1 MLNYVNV
8 FNQADASSC
17 IIYWVDF
24 QFDNSAKGKLRK
36 SFLLPVAALFVATI
50 FRSAGAALP
59 GSKSAVPIHKLKS
72 YEVGGNFPAVDPEN
86 YWTDFSVQ
94 KNPDAYP
101 ILGFATAPGIPT
113 LAFTQSEV
121 LVYNKGSW
129 NVLDD
134 VERADIACV
143 ASDGRFVVIGEDP
156 WSQGIGLTLPMMVV
170 AEISE
175 SGGTCHLT
183 DIRSFRIPIGH
194 QLNDVKF
201 VGRGRAIGLSLLEY
215 VTFSVGFD
223 RSGNIS
229 ARFSPHPFGPGIV
242 SYGGTLFG
250 SSCETSRYLLYTNNI
265 GGIGRLGD
273 GLLRFDPI
281 FNAYAEDS
289 KGFEMDETINSGT
302 LVDSNA
308 ALFLTDR
315 KLYVCTRQKSG
326 MFKATSVKDLGTNSG
341 ENVPCSDLARIL
353 ALNDGTVYAV
363 TTSGLL
369 LSTRFDPSQRRLRR
383 WEVRANLPVF
393 DVTGG
398 FCKLDRNT
406 LLIGGNSIVQ
416 YNIDGDNLSS
426 QRVTLGSHPSERF
439 TAQIFPASTTYGIGI
454 GRLNNSESR
463 QYVYLVQVFGPN
475 KLFEDKDG
483 AEFPQS
489 NEDLAPERGA
499 TGVSGNSGILPN
511 KYNIAVAIGDLNED
525 GSEDIIVSRLN
536 GPPIVLMNNGEGYF
550 RNEARRMGLDTNLK
564 RSECVTLA
572 DVNNDGWLDLFATS
586 FIGSNRLFMNE
597 GGGKFKDVTDMSG
610 LESNGK
616 SIVAVFGDLNGD
628 GYPDLYVGNWNRKND
643 LYINSGNGTFRNV
656 TAMSGTGCGDL
667 HETNSVL
674 LADFN
679 NDGKLDIFVGNRE
692 GGNRLF
698 LNRGNDHFED
708 VTKESGLAD
717 TMATYGAVF
726 GDFEDDGR
734 LDLIVAGILHAK
746 YYKNVGN
753 DSNGVP
759 IFKDETAKFLPSP
772 NYFNGYNTG
781 AATFDAEENG
791 DLDAI
796 IGQYQGHTVFLEN
809 NRNELPGVHKNF
821 IEVNVQGVKSNY
833 DAIGATVRLLKNGK
847 QVAYRQIMSTYGYAS
862 SSSKTQLFGITD
874 TSAHYQIEVD
884 FPVTGIRKVVNAVP
898 GTIIDIKEMDGIS
911 AGLVTLRKSLET
923 FLDGR
928 WFYDAFLL
936 LLSFSLTLLSVLS
949 LKIPVIMKHSG
960 RIGWST
966 RLRVFAVS
974 FAACIAALIV
984 AHVFYRLISG
994 PSVYI
999 SGSGNPFIE
1008 LILPAVLGYVVSG
1021 YSVKAIDTKKF
1032 RETLRQ
1038 EVFIRLNIV
1047 LRKFSHGE
1055 GSLSNLNSLAFFF
1068 RNIDAVIVQAV
1079 SRGDRSDPSVKQ
1091 PGMDMALSRF
1101 RLAINEYRQKTEP
1114 ELEEIGTL
1122 FELAGEINAKLASQH
1137 SGSNASQL
1145 IRTECATL
1153 SKLLS
1158 KTEIAFGKAFSG
1170 SENSRIH
1177 SLTGELAESIERVE
1191 KIVSSVANEFD
1202 KTHTCNVSEA
1212 VASEVAKYK
1221 SRFLESSPSLEIS
1234 ADVPES
1240 NDGALIGIISDD
1252 DLRQVLEI
1260 LLQNSIESLSTMKGA
1275 GKKRI
1280 TLRLFGNDSTL
1291 ELAVEDNGTGIS
1303 RDAAA
1308 RMFDKGFSTKVG
1320 KRGIGLA
1327 LARDVIRMYGGDLKF
1342 DPTFSGGVRFIA
1354 VIPKALDSVI

>member
-1 MLNYVNV
+1 M
-8 FNQADASSC
+8 
-17 IIYWVDF
+17 
-24 QFDNSAKGKLRK
+24 RK
-36 SFLLPVAALFVATI
+36 SFLLPVAALFIATI
-50 FRSAGAALP
+50 FRSAGIPHP
-59 GSKSAVPIHKLKS
+59 GRNSVVPLHELKPYKVRGDCRGVDSKKYLR
-72 YEVGGNFPAVDPEN
+72 
-86 YWTDFSVQ
+86 DFSIQ
-94 KNPDAYP
+94 ANPDTYP
-101 ILGFATAPGIPT
+101 ILGFATAPGIPI

-121 LVYNKGSW
+121 LAYNKGSW
-129 NVLDD
+129 NVLYK

-156 WSQGIGLTLPMMVV
+156 WSQGIGLTLPLMVV

-183 DIRSFRIPIGH
+183 GIRSFRIPIGH

-201 VGRGRAIGLSLLEY
+201 VGHGRAIGLSLLEY

-223 RSGNIS
+223 NSGTIS
-229 ARFSPHPFGPGIV
+229 VRFSPHPFGPGIV

-250 SSCETSRYLLYTNNI
+250 SSCDTSRYLLYTNNI

-273 GLLRFDPI
+273 ALLIFEPI
-281 FNAYAEDS
+281 FNAYDED
-289 KGFEMDETINSGT
+289 KDGFEMDETIMSGT

-315 KLYVCTRQKSG
+315 KLYMCIRGNSG
-326 MFKATSVKDLGTNSG
+326 VFKASSVKYVTTNSG
-341 ENVPCSDLARIL
+341 ENVPCTELARIL
-353 ALNDGTVYAV
+353 ALNDGTVYAI

-369 LSTRFDPSQRRLRR
+369 LSTRFDPSQRRIRR

-398 FCKLDRNT
+398 FCKLNRNT

-416 YNIDGDNLSS
+416 YNIRGDNPSS
-426 QRVTLGSHPSERF
+426 RRVTLESNPSERF

-499 TGVSGNSGILPN
+499 TGVSGNSGIPPN

-550 RNEARRMGLDTNLK
+550 RNEAYRMGLDTNLK
-564 RSECVTLA
+564 RSECITLA
-572 DVNNDGWLDLFATS
+572 DVNSDGWLDLFATS
-586 FIGSNRLFMNE
+586 FIGSNKLFINE

-643 LYINSGNGTFRNV
+643 LYINNGNGTFRNV
-656 TAMSGTGCGDL
+656 TTMSGTGCGDL

-746 YYKNVGN
+746 YYKNFGN

-759 IFKDETAKFLPSP
+759 IFKDETAKFLPSL

-796 IGQYQGHTVFLEN
+796 IGQYQGHTVFLKN

-821 IEVNVQGVKSNY
+821 IEVNVQGVESNY
-833 DAIGATVRLLKNGK
+833 DAIGAKVRLLKDGK
-847 QVAYRQIMSTYGYAS
+847 QIAYRQILSTYGYAS
-862 SSSKTQLFGITD
+862 SSSRTQLFGITD
-874 TSAHYQIEVD
+874 TSANYQIEVD
-884 FPVTGIRKVVNAVP
+884 FPATGIRKVVNAMP
-898 GTIIDIKEMDGIS
+898 GTIIDIKEMDGVS
-911 AGLVTLRKSLET
+911 AGLMTLRKSLET
-923 FLDGR
+923 FLDSR

-936 LLSFSLTLLSVLS
+936 LFSFSLALLSALS

-966 RLRVFAVS
+966 RLKVFAVS
-974 FAACIAALIV
+974 SAACIAALIV

-999 SGSGNPFIE
+999 TGSGNTFIE

-1055 GSLSNLNSLAFFF
+1055 GSLSNLNSLAFFSK
-1068 RNIDAVIVQAV
+1068 NIDAVIVQAV
-1079 SRGDRSDPSVKQ
+1079 SRGNRSIPSVSQ
-1091 PGMDMALSRF
+1091 SGMDMALSRF
-1101 RLAINEYRQKTEP
+1101 RLAINEYRRKTEP

-1122 FELAGEINAKLASQH
+1122 LELAGEINPKLASQH

-1145 IRTECATL
+1145 IRTECTRL
-1153 SKLLS
+1153 WKLLT
-1158 KTEIAFGKAFSG
+1158 KTEIEIGKVSSG
-1170 SENSRIH
+1170 NATGKIRL
-1177 SLTGELAESIERVE
+1177 LTRELARRIQKVE
-1191 KIVSSVANEFD
+1191 EIVASVANEFD

-1212 VASEVAKYK
+1212 VASEVAKYR

-1234 ADVPES
+1234 ADLPET
-1240 NDGALIGIISDD
+1240 NNGAFTGIISGD

-1260 LLQNSIESLSTMKGA
+1260 LLQNSVESLSTMTGNRKD
-1275 GKKRI
+1275 RI
-1280 TLRLFGNDSTL
+1280 TLRLSRNDSTL
-1291 ELAVEDNGTGIS
+1291 ELAVEDTGAGIS
-1303 RDAAA
+1303 RDAAG
-1308 RMFDKGFSTKVG
+1308 RIFDKGFSTKAG
-1320 KRGIGLA
+1320 KRGLGLA
-1327 LARDVIRMYGGDLKF
+1327 LARETVRMYGGDLKC
-1342 DPTFSGGVRFIA
+1342 DSTFSGGARLIA
-1354 VIPKALDSVI
+1354 VIPKALELVI